1 MPELTVAGTGM
12 SGHWWG
18 TAGVPKKAGMSKR
31 ESGCVEALT
40 QGSASRPPEACLDAV
55 PASSTS
61 VCFPGA
67 ERRSARTRPAG
78 PGAACERGWAKVGGA
93 YKM

>member
-1 MPELTVAGTGM
+1 M

-40 QGSASRPPEACLDAV
+40 QGSASRPPEACVDAV

-67 ERRSARTRPAG
+67 
-78 PGAACERGWAKVGGA
+78 ACERGWARVGGA